1 MGEREQTGDGAR
13 KERVKV
19 FRWGFAS
26 ASGMVLALVVAGQAV
41 GVMLAGFGVGGMQA
55 RDWIFCA
62 FLASACWLCFLQRH
76 AIWRFLRSVQVGV
89 TLVVLT
95 TLAVIGGVL
104 VPQIEGFEDP
114 EQRVTAANYEDQY
127 AAFRWAEGYFLYH
140 VLHPYGIGMPEA
152 VLPPGIDE
160 RLEAF
165 GRRYGREEE
174 KNRKKQMSSAF
185 SGGPKTNEIRAFIE
199 RHDVG
204 LRRAF
209 DVCTA
214 LHLNRTYKSWWFTT
228 LLGLL
233 GASIFSNLWRGKPRR
248 LVRIEK
254 IGFLVTHLGMLV
266 MLVGGGI
273 SKSQTVRGI
282 LHLDLEQPPNNEFWA
297 YHSPED
303 RRTMP
308 FWLHLQRFARKDWKQ
323 LEVGFVEDRFSSRP
337 PTYTLWE
344 GRTIDLDFVEAGAG
358 GSFSTGLSVG
368 THTIWAS
375 VSDSGKLGGSDSVVV
390 TVVAPNTPRSVTI
403 SAPADGSVFDSGGLG
418 GSDSVVVTVASNTPP
433 TVAISEPADGS
444 IFDEGTSIDFAGSA
458 SDSQDGDLTTGLV
471 WNSSL
476 DGIIEPGGLRPRV
489 RLEVLGLH
497 ERVEVSEWL
506 LSEAGDEHAGEGLGA
521 VLQLSVPDYERLIA
535 ARAAGMALEDLPR
548 LTRAEFLSPAYPGQD
563 LFHDLAWDV
572 RIKAVFDGGPSTEF
586 SPADLFPVEE
596 IVGHL
601 ELRELEQG
609 DVQARRVPF
618 RVGDTIEAP
627 GGFRIEVKE
636 ATGAYRV
643 NREDLTEIRDTRPLA
658 EQPPHSPAV
667 WLSITPPGGG
677 EPEHRLVHERVD
689 AEKHGKLEKY
699 TYDSLVVRL
708 QWERWA
714 SAGPPRFVI
723 TWSAAGDALLYSEDA
738 PNAAPVPLVPG
749 DPLPVPGRIVLE
761 RAFADAFA
769 EKEVLFLEE
778 QAATDGFETDF
789 YSNAPC
795 GLELRVT
802 QDPDT
807 PSERVEVVRLA
818 TTEHSLAD
826 RWQSSDESFYVTF
839 FENEAVMPYEWRSV
853 LSIFDEDPDGRW
865 SVFSGVDGRLIET
878 RNAQDSHLLSE
889 RHGVRI
895 IPLEDIDGDG
905 ERDFAGPVK
914 RLDTG
919 PERAREIR
927 VNDYLSHAGYR
938 FFQTNA
944 IPEIPTYSGIGV
956 VFDPGIPMVLAGMY
970 TIILGTVLAFIVRP
984 IVLARRKKRKAG
996 A

>member
-89 TLVVLT
+89 TLVALT
-95 TLAVIGGVL
+95 TLAVIVGVL

-323 LEVGFVEDRFSSRP
+323 LEVGFVEDRFNSRP

-344 GRTIDLDFVEAGAG
+344 GRTIDLDFVEDGA
-358 GSFSTGLSVG
+358 
-368 THTIWAS
+368 
-375 VSDSGKLGGSDSVVV
+375 
-390 TVVAPNTPRSVTI
+390 
-403 SAPADGSVFDSGGLG
+403 
-418 GSDSVVVTVASNTPP
+418 
-433 TVAISEPADGS
+433 
-444 IFDEGTSIDFAGSA
+444 
-458 SDSQDGDLTTGLV
+458 
-471 WNSSL
+471 
-476 DGIIEPGGLRPRV
+476 GGLRPRV

-497 ERVEVSEWL
+497 EQAEVSEWL

-521 VLQLSVPDYERLIA
+521 VLQLSVPDYERLSA

-789 YSNAPC
+789 YSNAPR

-826 RWQSSDESFYVTF
+826 RWQSSDESFHVTF

>member
-89 TLVVLT
+89 TLVALT
-95 TLAVIGGVL
+95 TLAVIVGVL

-358 GSFSTGLSVG
+358 G
-368 THTIWAS
+368 
-375 VSDSGKLGGSDSVVV
+375 
-390 TVVAPNTPRSVTI
+390 
-403 SAPADGSVFDSGGLG
+403 
-418 GSDSVVVTVASNTPP
+418 
-433 TVAISEPADGS
+433 
-444 IFDEGTSIDFAGSA
+444 
-458 SDSQDGDLTTGLV
+458 
-471 WNSSL
+471 
-476 DGIIEPGGLRPRV
+476 LRPRV

-497 ERVEVSEWL
+497 EQAEVSEWL

-521 VLQLSVPDYERLIA
+521 VLQLSVPDYERLSA

-667 WLSITPPGGG
+667 WLSITPPGEG

-789 YSNAPC
+789 YSNAPR

>member
-26 ASGMVLALVVAGQAV
+26 ASGMVLALVVTGQAV
-41 GVMLAGFGVGGMQA
+41 GVMLAGFGAGGMQP

-62 FLASACWLCFLQRH
+62 FLASAGWLFFLQRH
-76 AIWRFLRSVQVGV
+76 AIWRFLRTVQVGV
-89 TLVVLT
+89 TLVALT

-114 EQRVTAANYEDQY
+114 EQRVTPANYEAQY

-185 SGGPKTNEIRAFIE
+185 AGGPKSNEIRAFIE
-199 RHDVG
+199 RHDVA

-233 GASIFSNLWRGKPRR
+233 GASIFSNLWRGTPRR

-254 IGFLVTHLGMLV
+254 IGFLVTHVGMLV

-282 LHLDLEQPPNNEFWA
+282 LHLDLEQAPNNEFWA

-344 GRTIDLDFVEAGAG
+344 GRTIDLDFVEDGA
-358 GSFSTGLSVG
+358 
-368 THTIWAS
+368 
-375 VSDSGKLGGSDSVVV
+375 
-390 TVVAPNTPRSVTI
+390 
-403 SAPADGSVFDSGGLG
+403 
-418 GSDSVVVTVASNTPP
+418 
-433 TVAISEPADGS
+433 
-444 IFDEGTSIDFAGSA
+444 
-458 SDSQDGDLTTGLV
+458 
-471 WNSSL
+471 
-476 DGIIEPGGLRPRV
+476 GGLRPRV

-497 ERVEVSEWL
+497 ERAEVSEWR
-506 LSEAGDEHAGEGLGA
+506 LSETGDKRAGEGLGA

-535 ARAAGMALEDLPR
+535 ARAGGMALEDLPR
-548 LTRAEFLSPAYPGQD
+548 LTRSEFLSPAYPGQD

-572 RIKAVFDGGPSTEF
+572 RIKAVFDGGTSAEF
-586 SPADLFPVEE
+586 SPADLFPAEE
-596 IVGHL
+596 IVGNL

-627 GGFRIEVKE
+627 GGFRIEVRE

-677 EPEHRLVHERVD
+677 EPERRLVHERVD

-723 TWSAAGDALLYSEDA
+723 TWSAEGDVLLYSEDA
-738 PNAAPVPLVPG
+738 PNAAPVPLVLG

-769 EKEVLFLEE
+769 EKEIHFLEE
-778 QAATDGFETDF
+778 QAAADGFEVDF
-789 YSNAPC
+789 YSNEPC

-807 PSERVEVVRLA
+807 DSERVEVVRLA

-878 RNAQDSHLLSE
+878 RTAQDSRLLSE

-914 RLDTG
+914 RVDAG
-919 PERAREIR
+919 SERAREIR
-927 VNDYLSHAGYR
+927 VNDYLTHAGYR

-956 VFDPGIPMVLAGMY
+956 VFDPGIPTVLAGMY

-984 IVLARRKKRKAG
+984 IVLARRKKKKAG

>member
-89 TLVVLT
+89 TLVALT
-95 TLAVIGGVL
+95 TLAVIVGVL

-358 GSFSTGLSVG
+358 G
-368 THTIWAS
+368 
-375 VSDSGKLGGSDSVVV
+375 
-390 TVVAPNTPRSVTI
+390 
-403 SAPADGSVFDSGGLG
+403 
-418 GSDSVVVTVASNTPP
+418 
-433 TVAISEPADGS
+433 
-444 IFDEGTSIDFAGSA
+444 
-458 SDSQDGDLTTGLV
+458 
-471 WNSSL
+471 
-476 DGIIEPGGLRPRV
+476 LRPRV

-497 ERVEVSEWL
+497 EQAEVSEWL

-521 VLQLSVPDYERLIA
+521 VLQLSVPDYERLSA

-789 YSNAPC
+789 YSNAPR

>member
-89 TLVVLT
+89 TLVALT
-95 TLAVIGGVL
+95 TLAVIVGVL

-344 GRTIDLDFVEAGAG
+344 GRAIDLDFVEDGA
-358 GSFSTGLSVG
+358 
-368 THTIWAS
+368 
-375 VSDSGKLGGSDSVVV
+375 
-390 TVVAPNTPRSVTI
+390 
-403 SAPADGSVFDSGGLG
+403 
-418 GSDSVVVTVASNTPP
+418 
-433 TVAISEPADGS
+433 
-444 IFDEGTSIDFAGSA
+444 
-458 SDSQDGDLTTGLV
+458 
-471 WNSSL
+471 
-476 DGIIEPGGLRPRV
+476 GGLRPRV

-497 ERVEVSEWL
+497 EQAEVSEWL

-521 VLQLSVPDYERLIA
+521 VLQLSVPDYERLSA

-667 WLSITPPGGG
+667 WLSITPPGEG

-789 YSNAPC
+789 YSNAPR